1 MNSPTATKN
10 ERSTKP
16 KWVGVPIRALLVTFL
31 FTLLS
36 FALALLLSILGT
48 IVYSQVKGIA
58 PNLTFAYRHIAF
70 PFAIT
75 AGAVVLLIS
84 LGFEI
89 RNYRQRK
96 TLAGIERAS

>member
-1 MNSPTATKN
+1 MEKTNSDGPRWIGIPVRVFAM
-10 ERSTKP
+10 
-16 KWVGVPIRALLVTFL
+16 TFL

-36 FALALLLSILGT
+36 FAVALLLSIMGAV
-48 IVYSQVKGIA
+48 VYSQVKHVA

-70 PFAIT
+70 PCAIA
-75 AGAVVLLIS
+75 AGAIVLVLS
-84 LGFEI
+84 LAMEI